1 MRYMSVAALVSHA
14 EISWLNEEALANMY
28 RMSVT
33 ALVSHA
39 EISWLNEE
47 AV

>member
-1 MRYMSVAALVSHA
+1 MSVTALVSHA
-14 EISWLNEEALANMY
+14 EISWLNEEAILNIDC
-28 RMSVT
+28 MSVT

>member
-1 MRYMSVAALVSHA
+1 MFRMFVTALVSHA
-14 EISWLNEEALANMY
+14 EIFWLNEEALLNIDPMF
-28 RMSVT
+28 VT

-39 EISWLNEE
+39 EISWLNEK